1 MENVFASFLWIIILF
16 SVFMIVCQWI
26 IYQKAGKPGWA
37 AIIPIYNTLV
47 LLEII
52 RKPWWWLLLMF
63 VPIVNIVFWIWSI
76 NLLAKSFGKSEGFT
90 IGLILLPIIFYPIL
104 AFDNSAQY
112 IYGNTNEIN
121 DIGRE

>member
-1 MENVFASFLWIIILF
+1 MEFLYSFLWIIILF

-37 AIIPIYNTLV
+37 AIIPIYSTLV

-63 VPIVNIVFWIWSI
+63 IPVVNIVFAIWAI
-76 NLLAKSFGKSEGFT
+76 NLLAKSFGKNEGFT

-112 IYGNTNEIN
+112 IYANTNEVN

>member
-1 MENVFASFLWIIILF
+1 MEFLYSFLWIIIVF
-16 SVFMIVCQWI
+16 VVFMIICRWV

-37 AIIPIYNTLV
+37 AIIPIYSTLV

-63 VPIVNIVFWIWSI
+63 IPVVNIVFAIWAI
-76 NLLAKSFGKSEGFT
+76 NLLAKSFGKNEGFT

-112 IYGNTNEIN
+112 IYANTSEVN

>member
-1 MENVFASFLWIIILF
+1 
-16 SVFMIVCQWI
+16 
-26 IYQKAGKPGWA
+26 
-37 AIIPIYNTLV
+37 
-47 LLEII
+47 
-52 RKPWWWLLLMF
+52 MF
-63 VPIVNIVFWIWSI
+63 VPIVNIVFWIWSV